1 MTLVL
6 HPHRYPEHDPAEK
19 GQVFKGECNRTAC
32 GRKNAVWW
40 NIMTHGLYCPEC
52 GPRLNFSDAAICA
65 PVREKPTLEQ
75 MDDPVFRADIRKRAK
90 ASL

>member
-1 MTLVL
+1 
-6 HPHRYPEHDPAEK
+6 
-19 GQVFKGECNRTAC
+19 
-32 GRKNAVWW
+32 
-40 NIMTHGLYCPEC
+40 MTHGLYCPEC